1 MKSNE
6 KKRKRSLSD
15 MAMMLHWHPEFS
27 FWDRRHRQPSILSCR
42 IHRSAVTTTNGNRF
56 VGRLVGLQDA
66 HELLCH
72 HLYPASTFCQAS
84 FTNFTVPR
92 HRPKGPKQYVL
103 VEYVGTKLNPS
114 FTNQIRKFDRFSSAN
129 IHNTLP
135 ETKVLAI

>member
-1 MKSNE
+1 MKK

-42 IHRSAVTTTNGNRF
+42 IHRSAGTTTNGNRF

-66 HELLCH
+66 HELLRH

-92 HRPKGPKQYVL
+92 HRPKGPKHMYWWSMLAQSYTQV
-103 VEYVGTKLNPS
+103 S
-114 FTNQIRKFDRFSSAN
+114 QIRLENLTGSVQPTSTTHYQKLKF
-129 IHNTLP
+129 
-135 ETKVLAI
+135 